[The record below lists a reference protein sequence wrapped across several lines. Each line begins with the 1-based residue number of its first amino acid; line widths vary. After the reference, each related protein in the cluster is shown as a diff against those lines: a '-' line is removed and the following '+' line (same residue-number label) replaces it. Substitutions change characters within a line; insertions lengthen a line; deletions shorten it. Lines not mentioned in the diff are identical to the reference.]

1 MVHVRLP
8 FAGAAVVAI
17 LTPASLAFADPC
29 YVDSENGND
38 SADGLT
44 EQTPVASQA
53 AIPSSCTEVYYAR
66 GSVFNE
72 AVDTGGFN
80 GTRTVFAAYGDA
92 SLPKPAFIVPHTY
105 GSGPLFSTFNGGVT
119 VDSLYL
125 EGSKGDGTMAGLN
138 DGVCMS
144 MMGGNNQVLNCE
156 ITNCD
161 IGMMLHGEGSLIQ
174 GNYFHDMTMAVD
186 AEQGSVDPNVV
197 GGGNGIFIHGSN
209 NEIAYNSFVRCA
221 DYAEWTSSPCDG
233 GATEITVGSGATI
246 TGVKVHH
253 NFSLESC
260 GFLEIASMAGET
272 GNFVD
277 SEFHHNVHVDGGWL
291 MLLQVN
297 NTEMSNVSFTNN
309 TVIQRPDSYN
319 TGMVVTV
326 FDGYSSGT
334 EGGTLDPGEVS
345 MTNNL
350 IIFDGVTSYGD
361 VIDPAIT
368 QATNLILNTSSD
380 SPGLFNLA
388 GTAAADFDLVEGSPA
403 IDVGTATSYT
413 TDFLDRAA
421 PANGT
426 MDVGAFEFQP
436 EGSGGAPGSGGTG
449 AGVGGDPG
457 SGGAET
463 GTGGDP
469 GSGGA
474 TTGSGGA
481 ETGSGGAETGSGG
494 AETGSGGAETGSG
507 GAPGSGGATTGS
519 GGATTGSGGATTGAG
534 GDPGLTGSGGATA
547 PCNAGLTLCGG
558 LCVDIVSDAANCGDC
573 GVVCPTGQYCS
584 VGTCT
589 TACPDGLTQCGQ
601 SCADV
606 MTSVLHCGRCDAP
619 CDGGQLCQN
628 GVCTGTSTGTDVTQ
642 PVAPRANTEAESES
656 GSPDEDSGCG
666 CVTAGSSQR
675 GIPIWSGLMAL
686 LASVLLRRRWRI

>member
-1 MVHVRLP
+1 MARVRPL
-8 FAGAAVVAI
+8 FAGAAVLAV
-17 LTPASLAFADPC
+17 LTPASLAFAAPC
-29 YVDSENGND
+29 YVDSEAGND
-38 SADGLT
+38 SNDGLS
-44 EQTPVASQA
+44 ESTPVQSQA
-53 AIPSSCTEVYYAR
+53 AIPSDCTEVYYAR

-72 AVDTGGFN
+72 AVDTGGY
-80 GTRTVFAAYGDA
+80 GGSRTVFAAYGDP
-92 SLPKPAFIVPHTY
+92 SLLQPAFIVPHTA
-105 GSGPLFSTFNGGVT
+105 GSGPLVSAYQGGIT
-119 VDSLYL
+119 VDGLYL
-125 EGSKGDGTMAGLN
+125 EGSKGDGTMQGLN
-138 DGVCMS
+138 EGVCVTI
-144 MMGGNNQVLNCE
+144 GGDSQVLNCE

-186 AEQGSVDPNVV
+186 AAQGSVDPNVV

-221 DYAEWTSSPCDG
+221 DYAEWTQSPCDG

-253 NFSLESC
+253 NFSLGSC

-277 SEFHHNVHVDGGWL
+277 SEFYNNVHVDGGWL

-309 TVIQRPDSYN
+309 TVVQRPDSYN

-368 QATNLILNTSSD
+368 QATNLIINTSD
-380 SPGLFNLA
+380 ESPGFFNLA
-388 GTAAADFDLVEGSPA
+388 GTAAADFDLMEGSPA
-403 IDVGTATSYT
+403 IDVGTATSYGV
-413 TDFLDRAA
+413 DFLDRTV
-421 PANGT
+421 PANGVT
-426 MDVGAFEFQP
+426 DVGAFEFQP
-436 EGSGGAPGSGGTG
+436 EGSGGAPGSGGMS

-457 SGGAET
+457 SGGAAT
-463 GTGGDP
+463 GSGGDP

-474 TTGSGGA
+474 VVGTGGAVGSGGA
-481 ETGSGGAETGSGG
+481 ALGSGGAATG
-494 AETGSGGAETGSG
+494 TG
-507 GAPGSGGATTGS
+507 GAPGAGGAVVGS
-519 GGATTGSGGATTGAG
+519 GGTSGAGGAVVGAG
-534 GDPGLTGSGGATA
+534 GDPGVTGSGGATA
-547 PCNAGLTLCGG
+547 PCSAGLTLCGDA
-558 LCVDIVSDAANCGDC
+558 CVDLVSDPLNCGNC
-573 GVVCPTGQYCS
+573 GVICPEGQFCS
-584 VGTCT
+584 AGTCT
-589 TACPDGLTQCGQ
+589 TACPDGLIQCGQ
-601 SCADV
+601 SCVDLTA
-606 MTSVLHCGRCDAP
+606 SVLHCGACNAA
-619 CDGGQLCQN
+619 CAGGQQCVN
-628 GVCTGTSTGTDVTQ
+628 GECVGTPTGGSVTE
-642 PVAPRANTEAESES
+642 PVTPEANTESE
-656 GSPDEDSGCG
+656 SPDEEAGCG

-675 GIPIWSGLMAL
+675 GIPVWSAWAAL
-686 LASVLLRRRWRI
+686 LAGVLVRRRRRS